1 MKNKTNYSE
10 ILRNKM
16 RQMVQQ
22 GTQKEKIMTIMKV
35 FGCKKSWAY
44 KLSKKLTG
52 NDITTFD
59 RDLYYRQ
66 PQCSREDLLSL
77 VAIWHSSWGN
87 VITTIAGVK
96 EVLGRSISKED
107 LRLMLSL
114 AVLDGHVVFSA
125 DYLRSRKPPAPDRTQ
140 YASIRLQPL
149 TKTDMLLR
157 IDQTFSV
164 CDLTGSQLIQE
175 YTKKSGRPARKVH
188 KALIQH
194 LKTSSEDRKGDPT
207 YGGVQAKRVDQQIF
221 MHATLCAAKQILCQ
235 LQNEARR
242 ARMTV
247 YVETHEGCDA
257 TIFDDITVDFL
268 SANLVDVLLMQPGSL

>member
-16 RQMVQQ
+16 CQMVQQ
-22 GTQKEKIMTIMKV
+22 GTQKEKITTIMKV

-59 RDLYYRQ
+59 RFLYYRQ
-66 PQCSREDLLSL
+66 PQCSREDLMSL

-87 VITTIAGVK
+87 VTTTIAGVK

-114 AVLDGHVVFSA
+114 AALDGHVVFST
-125 DYLRSRKPPAPDRTQ
+125 DYLRSRQPPASASKQ

-149 TKTDMLLR
+149 TKTNFLLR

-164 CDLTGSQLIQE
+164 CNLTGSQLIQE
-175 YTKKSGRPARKVH
+175 YTKKSGRPTRKVH
-188 KALIQH
+188 NALAQH
-194 LKTSSEDRKGDPT
+194 LKTSSEDRKGEPT
-207 YGGVQAKRVDQQIF
+207 YSGVQSKRVDRQIF
-221 MHATLCAAKQILCQ
+221 RRVTLCAAKQRLCH
-235 LQNEARR
+235 LQNDAHRVG
-242 ARMTV
+242 MTV

-268 SANLVDVLLMQPGSL
+268 SANLVDVVPMQPGSL